1 MSKKLIYIL
10 SGIAI
15 ALILVVFIGK
25 NKFGD
30 RNILKV
36 AVSNIEKRDLT
47 ETVSCNG
54 KLNPIQEVKLSIE
67 VSGEVTKIYV
77 KEGDS
82 VKQGDLLLEINPSN
96 FISSVTRAR
105 AAYSQAQSSLAS
117 SKARKSQADSQFV
130 IIQKDYERKRELK
143 QQGVIS
149 SFEFEQ
155 IEAQFYNSLGEKDA
169 VFQSVES
176 AKFQVE
182 SALAT
187 LQEANENL
195 VRTKLYAPMGGIVSK
210 LKVTQGEK
218 VVGTAQMAGTELI
231 TIANLDQMELLVDVG
246 ENDVLRISLGDTAL
260 VEVDAYIGQKFKGVV
275 SHIAYSS
282 NATLDQQI
290 TKFQVRI
297 KLLSDSY
304 KNLVNE
310 EKGHAYPF
318 RPGMSASADIITK
331 RKNDVLVV
339 PIQSVT
345 LRDDENVATGLET
358 KRQVI
363 FVIDNDIAVEQIVK
377 TGIQDN
383 KFIEILEGASEG
395 QKVVSAPFRA
405 ISKELAKDKKVQIV
419 EEDALFEK

>member
-10 SGIAI
+10 SAVFV
-15 ALILVVFIGK
+15 ALLLIVILGK
-25 NKFGD
+25 NKFSN
-30 RNILKV
+30 RNVLKV
-36 AVSNIEKRDLT
+36 AVSNIEKRDIT
-47 ETVSCNG
+47 ETVSSNG
-54 KLNPIQEVKLSIE
+54 KIYPVKEVNLSIE
-67 VSGEVTKIYV
+67 VSGEVTRILV

-82 VKQGDLLLEINPSN
+82 VKQGDLLLEINPIN
-96 FISSVTRAR
+96 FISSVTRAK
-105 AAYSQAQSSLAS
+105 AGYSQALAALSSA
-117 SKARKSQADSQFV
+117 KARKSQADAQFV
-130 IIQKDYERKRELK
+130 IIQKDYERKKELF
-143 QQGVIS
+143 QQEIIS

-155 IEAQFYNSLGEKDA
+155 IEAQFYNALGEKDA
-169 VFQSVES
+169 VFQNVES

-182 SALAT
+182 SAMAT

-195 VRTKLYAPMGGIVSK
+195 VRTKLYAPMGGIISK
-210 LKVTQGEK
+210 LNVALGEK
-218 VVGTAQMAGTELI
+218 VVGTAQMAGTQLL

-246 ENDVLRISLGDTAL
+246 ENDVLRVSLGDTAL
-260 VEVDAYIGQKFKGVV
+260 IEVDAYIGKKFKGIV

-290 TKFQVRI
+290 TKFQVKI
-297 KLLSDSY
+297 KILADSY
-304 KNLVNE
+304 KEIVDA
-310 EKGHAYPF
+310 EKGHSYPF

-345 LRDDENVATGLET
+345 LREDENVATGIET

-363 FVIDNDIAVEQIVK
+363 FVVDGETAKEQEVK
-377 TGIQDN
+377 TGIQDD
-383 KFIEILEGASEG
+383 KYIEILEGASEG

-405 ISKELAKDKKVQIV
+405 ISKELKNDKKVSVV